1 MKTLKNAAI
10 LVGLALAT
18 STVGVSQAY
27 AGTCPS
33 RVKGLSSNYN
43 KAKGNGFLAVRSRPS
58 TKSRELGELFN
69 GDVIEVYSK
78 RGRWLEV
85 EWGSGSAY
93 VFGKYVRLGCSGG
106 ELN

>member
-1 MKTLKNAAI
+1 MKILKNTA
-10 LVGLALAT
+10 LLLGLATAA
-18 STVGVSQAY
+18 STLSANQAY

-33 RVKGLSSNYN
+33 TVKGLSNNYN
-43 KAKGNGFLAVRSRPS
+43 KARGNGFLAVRSRPS
-58 TKSRELGELFN
+58 SKSRELSELFN
-69 GDVIEVYSK
+69 GDQVEVYSK
-78 RGRWLEV
+78 RGRWLEI